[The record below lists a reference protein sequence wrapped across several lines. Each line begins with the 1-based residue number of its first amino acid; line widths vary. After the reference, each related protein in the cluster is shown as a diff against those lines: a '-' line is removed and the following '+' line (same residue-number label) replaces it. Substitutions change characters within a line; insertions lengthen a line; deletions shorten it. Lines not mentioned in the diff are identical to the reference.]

1 MASRTFTA
9 ESIQAAI
16 SMVKESI
23 GPDAV
28 ILNTRRLPKKTRDP
42 YGKDMFEVI
51 ATQSSGSASQ
61 NSKQGAALI
70 KKPER
75 PQNQTVQN
83 LFNPAEP
90 NGNGQTERQDSSL
103 ATIQA
108 ELDAL
113 KDMIKTLSF
122 SDGIP
127 DEVRRLP
134 ECMALFNRL
143 AGTGLTERRARRFMS
158 IAYEAMEGKEFSASD
173 FNRKLIDVLLGT
185 LEVTDPFTEINSGNA
200 KKNKAFALI
209 GPTGSGKTTTIA
221 KLAAELSIVRKL
233 KVGVISIDGYRIG
246 AIEQIKTYTSIM
258 GIQCM
263 AAFSREDLSIAMS
276 KMDGKDVILIDTAGY
291 SHFDTQKMNEISD
304 LIQKD
309 ADISSL
315 LVLSATTSKED
326 MLEASKRYSALNPS
340 AYVFTKLDETCR
352 PGVILDQILD
362 MRMPVAFMTNGQK
375 VPDDL
380 VAATR
385 KKIMGFVFESR
396 RISS

>member
-28 ILNTRRLPKKTRDP
+28 ILNTRRLPKKAKDP

-51 ATQSSGSASQ
+51 ATQSSEP
-61 NSKQGAALI
+61 SKPSIKAGAVLA

-75 PQNQTVQN
+75 PQNPFSRITADHVMPEEREIEKPT
-83 LFNPAEP
+83 PAL
-90 NGNGQTERQDSSL
+90 S
-103 ATIQA
+103 AIQA

-113 KDMIKTLSF
+113 KDMIKTLTF

-127 DEVRRLP
+127 EAVRSIP

-143 AGTGLTERRARRFMS
+143 ASTGLTEKRARRFMS
-158 IAYEAMEGKEFSASD
+158 IAHESMDGRSFTGSEL
-173 FNRKLIDVLLGT
+173 NRKVIDLLLST
-185 LEVTDPFTEINSGNA
+185 IDVTDPFIEIGAANQ
-200 KKNKAFALI
+200 NKCRAFALV

-233 KVGVISIDGYRIG
+233 KVGVISLDGYRIG
-246 AIEQIKTYTSIM
+246 ALEQIKTYASIM

-263 AAFSREDLSIAMS
+263 AAFSSEDLAIAMK
-276 KMDGKDVILIDTAGY
+276 KMENKDVILIDTAGY
-291 SHFDTQKMNEISD
+291 SHFDTDRMSEISG
-304 LIQKD
+304 LIGNGT
-309 ADISSL
+309 DISTL
-315 LVLSATTSKED
+315 LVLSATTSRED
-326 MLEASKRYSALNPS
+326 MLEAAKRYSALKPE

-362 MRMPVAFMTNGQK
+362 MRMPVAFITNGQK

-385 KKIMGFVFESR
+385 KKILGFVFEGR
-396 RISS
+396 RFSS

>member
-51 ATQSSGSASQ
+51 ATQSSTPAIQ
-61 NSKQGAALI
+61 PAKQGAALL
-70 KKPER
+70 KKPEKL
-75 PQNQTVQN
+75 QSQ
-83 LFNPAEP
+83 PAQGSHNSTGLNESEE
-90 NGNGQTERQDSSL
+90 NSAF

-127 DEVRRLP
+127 DAVRRLP
-134 ECMALFNRL
+134 ECMNLFSRL
-143 AGTGLTERRARRFMS
+143 AGSGLTERRARRFMS
-158 IAYEAMEGKEFSASD
+158 IAFEAMEGKDFSASD
-173 FNRKLIDVLLGT
+173 LNRKVIDVLLGT
-185 LEVTDPFTEINSGNA
+185 LEVSDPFTEINNGNV

-209 GPTGSGKTTTIA
+209 GPTGAGKTTTIA

-233 KVGVISIDGYRIG
+233 KVGVISVDGYRIG

-263 AAFSREDLSIAMS
+263 AAFSREDLALAMS
-276 KMDGKDVILIDTAGY
+276 KMEGKDVILIDTAGY

-304 LIQKD
+304 LIQRD
-309 ADISSL
+309 DDISSL
-315 LVLSATTSKED
+315 LVLSATTSRED
-326 MLEASKRYSALNPS
+326 MLEASKRYAALNPS
-340 AYVFTKLDETCR
+340 AYIFTKLDETCR

-396 RISS
+396 KISS

>member
-42 YGKDMFEVI
+42 YGKDMFEVV
-51 ATQSSGSASQ
+51 ATQPSPPAVQSGKAGASLLKR
-61 NSKQGAALI
+61 S
-70 KKPER
+70 ER
-75 PQNQTVQN
+75 PQSQ
-83 LFNPAEP
+83 PALNAHNSMNSNESA
-90 NGNGQTERQDSSL
+90 EKSASAL
-103 ATIQA
+103 ETIQA
-108 ELDAL
+108 ELDSL
-113 KDMIKTLSF
+113 KDMIKMLSF

-127 DEVRRLP
+127 DSVRSLP
-134 ECMALFNRL
+134 ECMNLFNRL

-158 IAYEAMEGKEFSASD
+158 IAFEAMEGKDFSASD
-173 FNRKLIDVLLGT
+173 LNRKVIDVLLGT
-185 LEVTDPFTEINSGNA
+185 LEVIDPFTEINNGN
-200 KKNKAFALI
+200 KNKAFALI

-233 KVGVISIDGYRIG
+233 KVGVISVDGYRIG
-246 AIEQIKTYTSIM
+246 ALEQIKTYTSIM

-263 AAFSREDLSIAMS
+263 AAFSKEELALAMS
-276 KMDGKDVILIDTAGY
+276 KMEGKDVILIDTAGY
-291 SHFDTQKMNEISD
+291 SHFDTQKMNEISA
-304 LIQKD
+304 LIHKD
-309 ADISSL
+309 EDISSL

-326 MLEASKRYSALNPS
+326 MLEASKRYAALNPC
-340 AYVFTKLDETCR
+340 AYIFTKLDETCR

-385 KKIMGFVFESR
+385 KKIMGFVFEGR
-396 RISS
+396 KV

>member
-1 MASRTFTA
+1 
-9 ESIQAAI
+9 
-16 SMVKESI
+16 
-23 GPDAV
+23 
-28 ILNTRRLPKKTRDP
+28 
-42 YGKDMFEVI
+42 
-51 ATQSSGSASQ
+51 
-61 NSKQGAALI
+61 
-70 KKPER
+70 
-75 PQNQTVQN
+75 
-83 LFNPAEP
+83 
-90 NGNGQTERQDSSL
+90 
-103 ATIQA
+103 
-108 ELDAL
+108 
-113 KDMIKTLSF
+113 
-122 SDGIP
+122 
-127 DEVRRLP
+127 
-134 ECMALFNRL
+134 
-143 AGTGLTERRARRFMS
+143 
-158 IAYEAMEGKEFSASD
+158 
-173 FNRKLIDVLLGT
+173 
-185 LEVTDPFTEINSGNA
+185 
-200 KKNKAFALI
+200 
-209 GPTGSGKTTTIA
+209 
-221 KLAAELSIVRKL
+221 
-233 KVGVISIDGYRIG
+233 
-246 AIEQIKTYTSIM
+246 
-258 GIQCM
+258 M